1 MDNVYDPYLNTNKS
15 SKKTWVKLG
24 LLGAIVLIVGT
35 VLGAAI
41 SSRGWSPFKSSNNA
55 FNPPLVFPENQPRV
69 NQSIT
74 LNTGF
79 SAVAKA
85 VTPAVVVITTEGR
98 TQARA
103 QSPFGGL
110 EEFFN
115 LPDDQEDSP
124 RGLTPR
130 QRIPVPQ
137 PKRKE
142 VPKDGKG
149 KLVPLGTGSGVIVT
163 ADGYVLTN
171 NHVVEGAEKV
181 EVTLA
186 DKRTLKATVVGTDPK
201 SDIAVLKLDATGLP
215 TLPLGDSTQVEV
227 GDIVLAVGN
236 PLGVGQ
242 TVTMGIISA
251 KGRSTSAGSNKG
263 YEDFLQT
270 DAPINRGN
278 SGGALVNLKGELV
291 GIPSQILSST
301 GGSIGIGF
309 AIPTN
314 MAKRVMEQLVA
325 TGKVKRGMLG
335 VSVRGI
341 DKTLA
346 EQFSY
351 KGITGAFVDSVS
363 PGMGAEIAG
372 IAPGDIITEF
382 NGKTVE
388 SSNDFRNMVS
398 DLAPET
404 TVKLK
409 IWRDGAN
416 KEISAKLSDADSL
429 KDLAEAGSGATPQGE
444 AGAAEGALA
453 GINVEAVTPELTKR
467 LGLPGT
473 LRGVIVSEIDA
484 DSNASGYLRRGD
496 IITEVAK
503 QPVTNI
509 SDFNAALK
517 KAGKKDVLLRVHRNG
532 VAGGTYIVIPA
543 QE

>member
-1 MDNVYDPYLNTNKS
+1 MDNVYDPYSTNS
-15 SKKTWVKLG
+15 SKKTWAKLG
-24 LLGAIVLIVGT
+24 VLGAIVLIVGT

-55 FNPPLVFPENQPRV
+55 SNPPLVFPENQPRV
-69 NQSIT
+69 NQALS

-98 TQARA
+98 TLARA

-115 LPDDQEDSP
+115 LPDDEETP

-130 QRIPVPQ
+130 QRVPAPQ
-137 PKRKE
+137 QKRKE
-142 VPKDGKG
+142 TPKDGKG

-251 KGRSTSAGSNKG
+251 KGRSTSSGGNKG

-314 MAKRVMEQLVA
+314 MAKKVMEQLIS
-325 TGKVKRGMLG
+325 TGTVKRGMLG

-372 IAPGDIITEF
+372 LAPGDIITEF

-398 DLAPET
+398 DLAPGT

-409 IWRDGAN
+409 IWRDGAS
-416 KEISAKLSDADSL
+416 KDFSAKLSDADSL
-429 KDLAEAGSGATPQGE
+429 KDVADAGSGASPKGE

-453 GINVEAVTPELTKR
+453 GINVEAVTPELSKR
-467 LGLPGT
+467 LGLPAT
-473 LRGVIVSEIDA
+473 LRGVVVTELDGN
-484 DSNASGYLRRGD
+484 SNASGYLRRGD

-503 QPVTNI
+503 QPVTNLA
-509 SDFNAALK
+509 DFNAALK
-517 KAGKKDVLLRVHRNG
+517 KVGKKDVLLRVHRNG
-532 VAGGTYIVIPA
+532 VAGGTYIVVPA

>member
-1 MDNVYDPYLNTNKS
+1 MDNVYDPYSNTNHS
-15 SKKTWVKLG
+15 SKKTWIKLG
-24 LLGAIVLIVGT
+24 ALGFIVLIVGT

-41 SSRGWSPFKSSNNA
+41 SGRGWSPFKSSNNA
-55 FNPPLVFPENQPRV
+55 ANPPLVFPENQPRV

-110 EEFFN
+110 EDFFN
-115 LPDDQEDSP
+115 LPDDQEDTP

-130 QRIPVPQ
+130 QRVPVPQ

-142 VPKDGKG
+142 APKDSRG

-181 EVTLA
+181 EVILA
-186 DKRTLKATVVGTDPK
+186 DKRTLRATVIGTDPK

-251 KGRSTSAGSNKG
+251 KGRSTSSGSNKG

-314 MAKRVMEQLVA
+314 MAKRVMEQLIS

-341 DKTLA
+341 DKSLA

-363 PGMGAEIAG
+363 PGMGAELAG

-398 DLAPET
+398 DVAPGT

-409 IWRDGAN
+409 VWRDGAS
-416 KEISAKLSDADSL
+416 KEFSAKLSDADSL
-429 KDLAEAGSGATPQGE
+429 KDLADASGGALPSGE
-444 AGAAEGALA
+444 TGAAEGALS
-453 GINVEAVTPELTKR
+453 GVNVEAVTPDLTKR

-473 LRGVIVSEIDA
+473 LRGVVVTDVDG
-484 DSNASGYLRRGD
+484 DSNASGYIRRGD

-503 QPVTNI
+503 QPVTNLA
-509 SDFNAALK
+509 DFNAALK
-517 KAGKKDVLLRVHRNG
+517 KVGKKDVLLRVYRNG